1 MTSKTIKTSYWI
13 LTSLFSLAMLM
24 DGIGG
29 INHEKRGVEG
39 MQHLGYPLYV
49 MTIIGSAKLLG
60 VLAILQTRFNTLK
73 EWAFSGFTISFVGA
87 FWSRAY
93 TGDGIGLLL
102 PPVVMLVI
110 LFVYYFVWKKFTR
123 LKTSS

>member
-1 MTSKTIKTSYWI
+1 MTSKTITISYWI
-13 LTSLFSLAMLM
+13 LTILFSLAMLM

-29 INHEKRGVEG
+29 ISHEKRGVER

-49 MTIIGSAKLLG
+49 MTMFGAAKLLG
-60 VLAILQTRFNTLK
+60 VLAILQTTFNTIK

-93 TGDGIGLLL
+93 MGEGIGLLL
-102 PPVVMLVI
+102 PPVVILV
-110 LFVYYFVWKKFTR
+110 V
-123 LKTSS
+123 